1 MSSCSKER
9 NRFRISGVFFHGQA
23 APSGPTHPPAQ
34 HLAAEQLG
42 LAAGDRIGVQP
53 EELCHPLFP
62 ARAPS
67 QTFQAGV
74 ESAVLFIQQTVKEGL
89 GRLQVV
95 AGVLLGL
102 SGGPLL
108 LPSRSVQ
115 CAIKITPLPR
125 AAVEPPGLRQLTQR
139 VLGRYLHEDF
149 QFINK
154 VARRSLGHQSGRRVQ
169 ERAVAGKVDVAVS
182 PQTQIIIL
190 GDGVQRVVSPAMGV
204 AALVRQGGQLAK
216 HGDRNGGAQ
225 SSLELGHGGDFLVV
239 KKVQN
244 PARREV
250 NCIHN
255 VILTPIYPLS
265 STIIT
270 F

>member
-9 NRFRISGVFFHGQA
+9 NRFRISGVFFHGRA

-53 EELCHPLFP
+53 EELRHPLFS
-62 ARAPS
+62 AMAPS

-74 ESAVLFIQQTVKEGL
+74 QSALLFIQQTVKEGP
-89 GRLQVV
+89 GCLQVV

-102 SGGPLL
+102 SGSPLL
-108 LPSRSVQ
+108 PPSRSVQ
-115 CAIKITPLPR
+115 GAIKITPLPR
-125 AAVEPPGLRQLTQR
+125 AAVEPSGLHQLAQR
-139 VLGRYLHEDF
+139 VLGRYPHQDF
-149 QFINK
+149 QFIDK
-154 VARRSLGHQSGRRVQ
+154 VARRSLGHQGGGRVQ
-169 ERAVAGKVDVAVS
+169 ECAVAGKVDVAVS

-190 GDGVQRVVSPAMGV
+190 GDGVQCVVSPAMGV
-204 AALVRQGGQLAK
+204 AALVRQGRQLAK

-225 SSLELGHGGDFLVV
+225 SSLELGHRGDCLVV
-239 KKVQN
+239 KEVQN

-255 VILTPIYPLS
+255 VILTLIHPLS
-265 STIIT
+265 SAIIT

>member
-9 NRFRISGVFFHGQA
+9 NRFRISGVFFHGRA

-34 HLAAEQLG
+34 HLAAEQLS

-53 EELCHPLFP
+53 EELGHPLLS

-74 ESAVLFIQQTVKEGL
+74 ESALLFIQQTVKEGP

-115 CAIKITPLPR
+115 GAIKIPPFPG
-125 AAVEPPGLRQLTQR
+125 AAVEPPSLRQLAQR
-139 VLGRYLHEDF
+139 VLGRYLHQDF
-149 QFINK
+149 EFIDQ
-154 VARRSLGHQSGRRVQ
+154 VARWSLGY
-169 ERAVAGKVDVAVS
+169 
-182 PQTQIIIL
+182 
-190 GDGVQRVVSPAMGV
+190 
-204 AALVRQGGQLAK
+204 QGGC
-216 HGDRNGGAQ
+216 R
-225 SSLELGHGGDFLVV
+225 V
-239 KKVQN
+239 
-244 PARREV
+244 
-250 NCIHN
+250 
-255 VILTPIYPLS
+255 
-265 STIIT
+265 
-270 F
+270 